1 MSEKAEPAAAPLEA
15 VAAPPT
21 AAPAEALTVS
31 ASAAASLA
39 RSASAV
45 GNAAFTR
52 WARAG
57 GGATAPPP
65 SLSARDA
72 WGPGLART
80 PTAPAPAASGAPPAG
95 GAKADDSTPEPIEVK
110 GMKLGKEILEG
121 VIPADGG
128 DLTKTFAGHIGHQA
142 SFGPY
147 GLQVPL
153 FPGIFAGF
161 GAGGAMSA
169 KADGSLTLT
178 GTNIV
183 NAAFGRAKKQELS
196 ATGDGKASGTIA
208 GSLTAGLKIGI
219 PGALNVGVYGQGTL
233 AFRADG
239 DAHFGGSLS
248 RLKAKGDG
256 EWLPWSGDL
265 TFDAHLRGSL
275 IAEAAGYFE
284 YQVLWI
290 IRDQFGKFKIGQWT
304 LADAG
309 LDIKGTMGPGRPLQ
323 VEIKPWVG
331 PMMQPTVTQEL
342 RARTEPEREQ
352 AKKLSS
358 AGAAG
363 APVMRKARKL
373 LRDDAPPPPAD
384 DAGGAQAPAA
394 AAAPPQPAGAGAAAP
409 APASAGRPIDP
420 GALAAAAGLAGGGG
434 TIVLEAAPKIEEA

>member
-1 MSEKAEPAAAPLEA
+1 MPENAKHDAAPVEAIAAPPVAVPAAASP
-15 VAAPPT
+15 
-21 AAPAEALTVS
+21 VS
-31 ASAAASLA
+31 SSAAAQLS

-52 WARAG
+52 WAKSG
-57 GGATAPPP
+57 GGAAAPLP

-72 WGPGLART
+72 WGPPVLART
-80 PTAPAPAASGAPPAG
+80 PPGAAPAAPAADPAAPA
-95 GAKADDSTPEPIEVK
+95 ADQNTPEPIEVK

-128 DLTKTFAGHIGHQA
+128 DLTKTFAGHIGHKA
-142 SFGPY
+142 DFGPY

-153 FPGIFAGF
+153 VPGIFAGF

-178 GTNIV
+178 GTNILH
-183 NAAFGRAKKQELS
+183 AAMGGAKKQELS
-196 ATGDGKASGTIA
+196 ATGDGTAAGTIA

-233 AFRADG
+233 ALAVDG
-239 DAHFGGSLS
+239 DAHFGGSLH
-248 RLKAKGDG
+248 RFKAKGEDT
-256 EWLPWSGDL
+256 WLPWSGDL

-290 IRDQFGKFKIGQWT
+290 FRDQFGKFKIGKWT

-323 VEIKPWVG
+323 VTIKPWVG
-331 PMMQPTVTQEL
+331 PMMQPTVSQEL
-342 RARTEPEREQ
+342 RARTNPEVEQ
-352 AKKLSS
+352 AKKLSG

-363 APVMRKARKL
+363 APVARKARL
-373 LRDDAPPPPAD
+373 LRDDAPPPPPD
-384 DAGGAQAPAA
+384 DAAGQAPAA
-394 AAAPPQPAGAGAAAP
+394 APPEQAPAAAP
-409 APASAGRPIDP
+409 APAGGGVNVA
-420 GALAAAAGLAGGGG
+420 ALAEAAGLGGEGG
-434 TIVLEAAPKIEEA
+434 TVVLEASPKIEEE